1 MTFSAVALPP
11 RRLLPALLPVFLAV
25 ALALPAPDAQ
35 AQSRRDRANAEAIQN
50 GFNAALERYKAALA
64 NNASADADAEGDDA
78 DDALEAMEKQLGAC
92 GTQRGCQLEPMLRA
106 YREALQADTSMEDP
120 WFDEDDLVDISAD
133 DVPPTASA
141 DALLD
146 DRNRRFAEVVQFNPA
161 VQAGI
166 RRWLTDMRPQLMRS
180 YENYQYL
187 RHLMAPEFQKR
198 GLPEALLFG
207 ILAKESNGMVHARSR
222 AGAAGPMQFMPA
234 TGRRFGLGPD
244 GSGFD
249 TRFDAQRS
257 AEAAAA
263 YLMERYEQ
271 LDSNIEMSL
280 AAYNGGEGRAL
291 RVFRQTNGRSFW
303 EYDVYNQFP
312 AETRDYV
319 PMVVAAAWIF
329 LHPRDYGVRF
339 PRVASRPGRLTL
351 QQDTTINEL
360 TICMGNNRGSDGFSR
375 TLRNLNPRY
384 ASPSQWIPAGTQLN
398 VTTQMARLYNRYC
411 QRGRRAELARQL
423 VRSDPA
429 SAVVRIGN
437 LQQVQS
443 AAPAAVATG
452 TTAASAPP
460 AAAPAAAA
468 PAPAARIRQHRVVR
482 GDTLSSIARRYGCT
496 VSALASANRLKGP
509 AYAIRPGQMLNLAGC
524 SR

>member
-1 MTFSAVALPP
+1 MTFFAVPP
-11 RRLLPALLPVFLAV
+11 APIRRLPACSLL
-25 ALALPAPDAQ
+25 ALALLLPSIDAH
-35 AQSRRDRANAEAIQN
+35 AQSRRDLANAAVIQQ
-50 GFNAALERYKAALA
+50 GFDAAVQQYKAALEA
-64 NNASADADAEGDDA
+64 GNDEDAADT
-78 DDALEAMEKQLGAC
+78 ALEAMEQQIGAC
-92 GTQRGCQLEPMLRA
+92 GAQRGCQLEPMLRS
-106 YREALQADTSMEDP
+106 YREVLQADAGAADDP
-120 WFDEDDLVDISAD
+120 WFDEDDRVDITAD
-133 DVPPTASA
+133 DVPPSASA

-146 DRNRRFAEVVQFNPA
+146 ERNRRFVQVVQFNPA

-187 RHLMAPEFQKR
+187 RHMMAPEFQKR

-234 TGRRFGLGPD
+234 TGLRFGLGPD
-244 GSGFD
+244 GTGFD

-257 AEAAAA
+257 AEAASA
-263 YLMERYEQ
+263 YLMERYRQ
-271 LDSNIEMSL
+271 LDSNIELSL

-291 RVFRQTNGRSFW
+291 RVFRETGGRSFW

-339 PRVASRPGRLTL
+339 PRVASRPGRITL

-375 TLRNLNPRY
+375 TLRNLNPRH
-384 ASPSQWIPAGTQLN
+384 ASTSQWIPAGTQLK
-398 VTTQMARLYNRYC
+398 VTTQMARLYNSYC
-411 QRGRRAELARQL
+411 LRGRRAELARQL
-423 VRSDPA
+423 VLSDA
-429 SAVVRIGN
+429 ATAVVRVGD
-437 LQQVQS
+437 LQPVSSVVAADGSTTS
-443 AAPAAVATG
+443 AATPAPV
-452 TTAASAPP
+452 S
-460 AAAPAAAA
+460 AA
-468 PAPAARIRQHRVVR
+468 PAPAAREHRVAR
-482 GDTLSSIARRYGCT
+482 GDTLSSIARRYDCT
-496 VSALASANRLKGP
+496 VSALARANDLQPPR
-509 AYAIRPGQMLNLAGC
+509 YAIRPGQHLKLMGC
-524 SR
+524 RR